1 MIAWFSRWFYYS
13 FVIGAAIFGML
24 LCIFVLTKS
33 VYLGGVYFY
42 LVSWWSNRYNI
53 PSGHLFLMLF
63 SQYYYWSSTSF
74 TFSQLYYCFWY
85 GNVYFVVLYIFFDSV
100 LIWFDVVLVNIS
112 LSNTKWIIFVCTGVV
127 DNYIN
132 NIYINYSYWKMPDR
146 WWLQLPVPL
155 Y

>member
-1 MIAWFSRWFYYS
+1 MKLYDNKYVIEVTLIWELLRQTPIIWPISLRIPYSPFDVYIYTTKYMIAWFSRWFYYS
-13 FVIGAAIFGML
+13 FVIGASIFGML

-85 GNVYFVVLYIFFDSV
+85 GNVYFVVLYIF
-100 LIWFDVVLVNIS
+100 LIL
-112 LSNTKWIIFVCTGVV
+112 C
-127 DNYIN
+127 
-132 NIYINYSYWKMPDR
+132 
-146 WWLQLPVPL
+146 
-155 Y
+155 